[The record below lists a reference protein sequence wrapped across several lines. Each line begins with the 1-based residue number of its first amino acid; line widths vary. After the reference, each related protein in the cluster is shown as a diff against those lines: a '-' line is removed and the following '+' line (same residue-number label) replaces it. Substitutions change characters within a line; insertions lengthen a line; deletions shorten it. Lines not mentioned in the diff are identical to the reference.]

1 LIHANEATRGR
12 SSARPGGGAV
22 KPEVRRSAD
31 QVGRLLADDFI
42 EFGSSGRV
50 FDKAQV
56 IEALKQEAPDPAMGI
71 VLTDFSARQLAP
83 GVMLVTYRTHL
94 SAPNAPAGY
103 TLRSSIWTLR
113 QGRWQMVFH
122 QGTPGANSGQG

>member
-1 LIHANEATRGR
+1 MQTKPPEADHLRGLEE
-12 SSARPGGGAV
+12 ALL

-56 IEALKQEAPDPAMGI
+56 IEALKQEAPDAAMGI

-83 GVMLVTYRTHL
+83 EVMLVTYRTHL
-94 SAPNAPAGY
+94 SGPNAQPGY
-103 TLRSSIWTLR
+103 KLRSSIWALL
-113 QGRWQMVFH
+113 QGRWQMAFH
-122 QGTPGANSGQG
+122 HGTPGPTPAKG

>member
-1 LIHANEATRGR
+1 METKPPDADHLRGLEEALL
-12 SSARPGGGAV
+12 

-56 IEALKQEAPDPAMGI
+56 IEGLKQEAPDPAMGI

-83 GVMLVTYRTHL
+83 GVILVTYRTHM
-94 SAPNAPAGY
+94 SGPDAPPGY
-103 TLRSSIWTLR
+103 KLRSSIWTLLE
-113 QGRWQMVFH
+113 GRW
-122 QGTPGANSGQG
+122 